1 MTNQIENEN
10 KEQLIGELLTPNERE
25 HLFTNLDAVCDFI
38 KTFKLQNC
46 NIRYGYVQREGKHVL
61 GYQLVYR
68 VEDN

>member
-1 MTNQIENEN
+1 MTSQIEKRN
-10 KEQLIGELLTPNERE
+10 KEPLIGELLTPNERE

-38 KTFKLQNC
+38 RTFNLQNC